1 MLKSLKFDTDN
12 DVPRCRLGFNT
23 KILALRVFFL
33 ASDCTVL
40 YNYFL
45 LYQTY
50 QRYEYIIKKKVID
63 ILLHTSSQNAKY

>member
-1 MLKSLKFDTDN
+1 MTFHVVDLDSILKFW
-12 DVPRCRLGFNT
+12 LYEF
-23 KILALRVFFL
+23 FFL

-40 YNYFL
+40 YHYFL

-63 ILLHTSSQNAKY
+63 ILLHTSSQNAKN